1 MYFYYNN
8 DYILTNGDEMEN
20 INKQEHIDETLIKDV
35 VMMAGRILLESG
47 AEGTRVEDTMTRI
60 ARKLGYPES
69 NSFVTNTVIQFTLH
83 NESYP
88 RIFRINSRDTN
99 LIKISQ
105 ANEISRLIT
114 KGDISL
120 EDAKERLE
128 KIYIAKRDSSLT
140 LKGIAA
146 AIIAISFLYL
156 QGGQFIDVIT
166 ALLAGS
172 IGYLV
177 VEILDRRLHAQFIPE
192 FVGSLVI
199 GIIAVFGH
207 WLAPSGDLA
216 TIIIAAVM
224 PIVPGVLITNA
235 IQDLFGGHMMMFTTK
250 SLEAL
255 VTAFGIGA
263 GVGSILIL
271 V

>member
-1 MYFYYNN
+1 M
-8 DYILTNGDEMEN
+8 
-20 INKQEHIDETLIKDV
+20 
-35 VMMAGRILLESG
+35 
-47 AEGTRVEDTMTRI
+47 
-60 ARKLGYPES
+60 
-69 NSFVTNTVIQFTLH
+69 
-83 NESYP
+83 
-88 RIFRINSRDTN
+88 
-99 LIKISQ
+99 
-105 ANEISRLIT
+105 
-114 KGDISL
+114 
-120 EDAKERLE
+120 
-128 KIYIAKRDSSLT
+128 
-140 LKGIAA
+140 
-146 AIIAISFLYL
+146 

-177 VEILDRRLHAQFIPE
+177 VEILDKPITRTIYSRICS
-192 FVGSLVI
+192 GSLVI